1 MIEKKALQG
10 IIFDLDGTLAN
21 TLPLCVHAYQQVLLT
36 LFNRSYSASE
46 IIAHFG
52 RTEEGIFQ
60 QLVPERWET
69 SFQHYLLVY
78 EQLHWQCPEPFP
90 GIRRALDLLKRRNI
104 ALALVTGKG
113 RETTACTL
121 RYLGL
126 AEYFHPVE
134 TGSANGIVKAT
145 CIQRVLD
152 EWNIA
157 PQRVAYVGDTV
168 TDMEEAHKAG
178 ILPLRAVWGE
188 GAFSDTHK
196 DSEHTYAAFRYV
208 EQFMAWIEPYINWSD
223 AIEPNTPIS

>member
-1 MIEKKALQG
+1 MLKG

-36 LFNRSYSASE
+36 MFNREYTASE

-52 RTEEGIFQ
+52 RTEAGIFQ
-60 QLVPERWET
+60 QLVPEQWEA
-69 SFQHYLLVY
+69 SFQHYLVVY

-90 GIRRALDLLKRRNI
+90 GIRKALEMLKQQNI

-113 RETTACTL
+113 RETTDCTL

-126 AEYFHPVE
+126 ADYFHPVE
-134 TGSANGIVKAT
+134 TGSVQGVVKAT

-152 EWNIA
+152 EWNIV
-157 PQRVAYVGDTV
+157 PQSVAYVGDTFS
-168 TDMEEAHKAG
+168 DMEEAHKAG

-188 GAFSDTHK
+188 GAFSDTSK
-196 DSEHTYAAFRYV
+196 DSEYTYAAFRYV
-208 EQFMAWIEPYINWSD
+208 EQFMVWAEQYIELQG
-223 AIEPNTPIS
+223 